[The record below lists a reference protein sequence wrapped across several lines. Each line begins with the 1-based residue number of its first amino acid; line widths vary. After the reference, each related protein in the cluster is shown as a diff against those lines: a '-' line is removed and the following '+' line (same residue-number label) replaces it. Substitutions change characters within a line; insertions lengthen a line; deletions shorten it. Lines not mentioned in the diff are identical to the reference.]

1 MRTFLILAGVAFV
14 ALLLV
19 IRIFFSEF
27 NGHEKER
34 EWFVSKLH
42 YEFSVVVDSAQ
53 QHHRVFADGRVTAG
67 DPKFYREDSLK
78 NSLTEYGNLQLV
90 TRYHNDSI
98 SFALNDFPEKIQRGD
113 SIRFSSK
120 ENMVSVFRSGKPVV
134 SKKMSDVL
142 FGWGKPPFRTK

>member
-1 MRTFLILAGVAFV
+1 MRTFLILAGVALV

-34 EWFVSKLH
+34 EWFVSNLR
-42 YEFSVVVDSAQ
+42 YEFSVTVDSAQ
-53 QHHRVFADGRVTAG
+53 QHYRIFADGRVTSG

-78 NSLTEYGNLQLV
+78 NSLEKYGNLQLV

-98 SFALNDFPEKIQRGD
+98 SFTLEDFLEKIQRGD

-120 ENMVSVFRSGKPVV
+120 KNSVSVFRSGKPVIT
-134 SKKMSDVL
+134 KKMSDVL
-142 FGWGKPPFRTK
+142 FGWGNPPFRTK